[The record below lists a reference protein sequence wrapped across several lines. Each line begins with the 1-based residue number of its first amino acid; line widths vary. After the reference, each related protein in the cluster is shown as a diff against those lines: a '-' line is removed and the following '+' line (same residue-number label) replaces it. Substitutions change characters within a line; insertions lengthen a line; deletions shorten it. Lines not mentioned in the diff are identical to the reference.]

1 MTIGVFKN
9 RGNLHSSE
17 IELPQAQKITDNKK
31 GVSNREK
38 NNEEFPLLNNIEK
51 VVNLIINNPNLNAKK
66 NEVLLNYQKELISFI
81 SEKNLKL
88 DYVEEQLKER
98 FFSLSLEKCDKFL
111 KTTNKTSGNSNPKD
125 NPLILKQLSIKANFI
140 TGIVTIDPFINDV
153 KKEVSSGA
161 QKFTLRRIYNYLI
174 TWFTLNEKNNNP
186 SVRVD
191 LDLFC
196 RIVDQ
201 KFKTNQS

>member
-17 IELPQAQKITDNKK
+17 IELPQAQTITDNKK

-38 NNEEFPLLNNIEK
+38 NNEESVLLDKIDK
-51 VVNLIINNPNLNAKK
+51 VVNLIINDPNLNTKK
-66 NEVLLNYQKELISFI
+66 DKPFLNYQKDLISFI

-88 DYVEEQLKER
+88 DYVEKQLKER
-98 FFSLSLEKCDKFL
+98 FFSLSLEKCDQFL

-125 NPLILKQLSIKANFI
+125 NPLTLKKTNIKANFI
-140 TGIVTIDPFINDV
+140 TDIGTIDTFINHV
-153 KKEVSSGA
+153 KKKVSSGA
-161 QKFTLRRIYNYLI
+161 QKSTLRRIYNYLI

-186 SVRVD
+186 SVRVNSY
-191 LDLFC
+191 LFC

-201 KFKTNQS
+201 KFQMNQS